1 MFSLIGKRH
10 ALRII
15 LVFLAA
21 LLLPSHLPLQAQ
33 DSSTLFLPL
42 ITSNANPAAAQPTP
56 AVIVPDQYIVILRD
70 EITRPSQLTDAAMRS
85 RARAAA
91 QRVATAAERMGG
103 KILYTYASAV
113 TGFAA
118 QMSADAA
125 SVLAADPDVA
135 LVEPDQ
141 IVQISDFQTPAV
153 WGLDRIDQPDR
164 PLDNTYTYPNRG
176 AGVHVYIIDTGMRTR
191 HREFSERVGDGFS
204 AINDGR
210 GVEDCNSHGT
220 HVAGTVGGATY
231 GVAKAVTL
239 HPVRVLDCDGQ
250 GTNAQ
255 VIAGIDW
262 VTANHV
268 KPAVANMS
276 LGGSASTALDN
287 AVRTSIA
294 AGVFYAVAAGNE
306 NTNACYGSPARVA
319 EAMTIGATTATDQ
332 RAAFSNYGNCV
343 DLFAPGQNITSAVI
357 ESDTATASYSGTS
370 MAAPHVAGAAALFLA
385 SAPTAAPAAVTAALR
400 DQATPDRLTD
410 VKSGS
415 PNLLLYV
422 GLIDSNPLPT
432 VTATPAV
439 APTLTA
445 TPSATP
451 TATTT
456 PLPTTTATATATAT
470 QLPPTPTATA
480 TAGLPTLT
488 PTATITDAVPT
499 LTPTATSTSAAPT
512 PTATPSPTPSAIAS
526 PTPLPTAEPGSC
538 IDAMQ
543 NGDFEA
549 GVSGWTERSALDFPL
564 ICDGI
569 GCSAALNP
577 HSGAYVAWL
586 GGANRERAEIA
597 QPVTIPAAQPAAL
610 HFWYQIDSE
619 DLCGYDDGYVE
630 VAVNGVTTTLLQ
642 LDLCEETSS
651 PTWTQAQLDLSY
663 YAGQTVTVRFVATT
677 DYWLR
682 SSFFV
687 DDVALRI
694 GSLCPTAVTASSAV
708 NQPLTGTATEPHRR

>member
-1 MFSLIGKRH
+1 MFALSGKRH
-10 ALRII
+10 ARRILFVI
-15 LVFLAA
+15 LAA

-33 DSSTLFLPL
+33 DRSTLFLPL
-42 ITSNANPAAAQPTP
+42 ITSNADPAQAQPTP
-56 AVIVPDQYIVILRD
+56 AEVVPDQYIVILRD
-70 EITRPSQLTDAAMRS
+70 EITRPGQVTDAATRR
-85 RARAAA
+85 RARATA
-91 QRVATAAERMGG
+91 QRVVTAAERMGG

-118 QMSADAA
+118 QMSAVAA
-125 SVLAADPDVA
+125 TTLAADPDVA

-141 IVQISDFQTPAV
+141 IVQISDSQTPAV

-176 AGVHVYIIDTGMRTR
+176 AGVHVYIIDTGMRTS
-191 HREFSERVGDGFS
+191 HREFTERVGGGFS

-210 GVEDCNSHGT
+210 GVEDCHSHGT
-220 HVAGTVGGATY
+220 HVAGTVGGDTY

-268 KPAVANMS
+268 QPAVANMS

-306 NTNACYGSPARVA
+306 NTNACYGSPARVP
-319 EAMTIGATTATDQ
+319 EAMTIGATTTTDQ
-332 RAAFSNYGNCV
+332 RASFSNYGSCV
-343 DLFAPGQNITSAVI
+343 DLFAPGQAITSAVI
-357 ESDTATASYSGTS
+357 DSDTATASYSGTS

-385 SAPTAAPAAVTAALR
+385 SAPTAAPATVSAALR
-400 DQATPDRLTD
+400 DHATQDRLTD

-422 GLIDSNPLPT
+422 GFITSAPGPT
-432 VTATPAV
+432 VTATPST

-445 TPSATP
+445 TPTAPSTATSTPLP

-456 PLPTTTATATATAT
+456 ATT
-470 QLPPTPTATA
+470 LPPTPTATA
-480 TAGLPTLT
+480 TAALPTIT
-488 PTATITDAVPT
+488 PTATVTDVLPT
-499 LTPTATSTSAAPT
+499 MTPTATSTGTLLPT
-512 PTATPSPTPSAIAS
+512 PTATATPSPTPTATLS
-526 PTPLPTAEPGSC
+526 PTPTATAEPGSC
-538 IDAMQ
+538 IDAVQ

-549 GVSGWTERSALDFPL
+549 GVSSWTESSALDFPL
-564 ICDGI
+564 ICDRV

-586 GGANRERAEIA
+586 GGANRERAEVA
-597 QPVTIPAAQPAAL
+597 QQLTIPAAQPATL

-619 DLCGYDDGYVE
+619 DLCGYDHGNVE
-630 VAVNGVTTTLLQ
+630 VAVNGVTAALLQ
-642 LDLCEETSS
+642 LDLCENTSS
-651 PTWTQAQLDLSY
+651 ATWAQAQVDLSR

-687 DDVALRI
+687 DDVALLS
-694 GSLCPTAVTASSAV
+694 GSLCPTGAATSLTAD
-708 NQPLTGTATEPHRR
+708 QPQRGVAADHPYR

>member
-1 MFSLIGKRH
+1 MFALIGKRH
-10 ALRII
+10 ALHIVF
-15 LVFLAA
+15 VFLAA

-33 DSSTLFLPL
+33 DRSTLFLPL
-42 ITSNANPAAAQPTP
+42 ITSNANPAEAQPMP
-56 AVIVPDQYIVILRD
+56 AEIVPDQYIVILHD
-70 EITRPSQLTDAAMRS
+70 EITRPGQVTDAATRR
-85 RARAAA
+85 RARATA
-91 QRVATAAERMGG
+91 QRVATATERMGG
-103 KILYTYASAV
+103 KILYTYESAV

-118 QMSADAA
+118 QMSAAA
-125 SVLAADPDVA
+125 ATALAADPDVA

-141 IVQISDFQTPAV
+141 IVQISDSQTPAV

-176 AGVHVYIIDTGMRTR
+176 VGVHVYIIDTGMRTS
-191 HREFSERVGDGFS
+191 HQEFAERVGGGFS
-204 AINDGR
+204 AIADGR

-276 LGGSASTALDN
+276 LGGSVSTALDN

-332 RAAFSNYGNCV
+332 RASFSNYGSCV
-343 DLFAPGQNITSAVI
+343 DLFAPGQAITSAVI
-357 ESDTATASYSGTS
+357 DSDTATATYSGTS
-370 MAAPHVAGAAALFLA
+370 MASPHVAGVAALFLA
-385 SAPTAAPAAVTAALR
+385 SAPTAAPATVSAALR
-400 DQATPDRLTD
+400 DHATQDRLTD

-422 GLIDSNPLPT
+422 GFIASNPVPT
-432 VTATPAV
+432 VTATPSV

-445 TPSATP
+445 TPTASP
-451 TATTT
+451 TATST
-456 PLPTTTATATATAT
+456 PLPTATATATP
-470 QLPPTPTATA
+470 LPPTPTATVTVA
-480 TAGLPTLT
+480 LPTLT
-488 PTATITDAVPT
+488 PTATMTDAVPT
-499 LTPTATSTSAAPT
+499 LTPTATPT
-512 PTATPSPTPSAIAS
+512 GTLPPTATATVTPSPTPSATLS
-526 PTPLPTAEPGSC
+526 PTPLPTMEPGSC
-538 IDAMQ
+538 IDAVQ

-549 GVSGWTERSALDFPL
+549 GVSGWTESSALDFPL
-564 ICDGI
+564 ICDSV

-586 GGANRERAEIA
+586 GGANRERAAIA
-597 QPVTIPAAQPAAL
+597 QPVSIPAAQPATL
-610 HFWYQIDSE
+610 RFWYQIDSE
-619 DLCGYDDGYVE
+619 DLCGYDNGYVE
-630 VAVNGVTTTLLQ
+630 VAVNGGTDALLR
-642 LDLCEETSS
+642 LDLCENTSRA
-651 PTWTQAQLDLSY
+651 TWTQAELDLSR
-663 YAGQTVTVRFVATT
+663 YAGQTVIVRFVATT

-687 DDVALRI
+687 DDVALLS
-694 GSLCPTAVTASSAV
+694 GNLCPTGAAASLTTD
-708 NQPLTGTATEPHRR
+708 QPRRGVAAEHPYR